1 MKSNPQSPLCYT
13 CKFRENVPG
22 DAHSCCNHPAVG
34 GDPLMALI
42 DILANCKS
50 QLWEWHGKRISHMS
64 LVVAGQSLNIIGNPH
79 GVANGWFFWPANFD
93 PIWLQ
98 NCDGYEEQK

>member
-1 MKSNPQSPLCYT
+1 MLCGYLQQR
-13 CKFRENVPG
+13 CL
-22 DAHSCCNHPAVG
+22 DCCLVADVGAVG